1 MIQAHLKA
9 LTISAQSSWLTMS
22 EYTHN
27 DDMADLL
34 HEKDIEIRD
43 LKKQVSKLLMHLEY
57 VRAEISRLETEHY
70 RGV

>member
-1 MIQAHLKA
+1 V
-9 LTISAQSSWLTMS
+9 S

-34 HEKDIEIRD
+34 HEKDVEIRD

>member
-1 MIQAHLKA
+1 MTQQPQTNTKNGLKK
-9 LTISAQSSWLTMS
+9 MS

-27 DDMADLL
+27 DDIADLL
-34 HEKDIEIRD
+34 HEKEVEIRD

-70 RGV
+70 RGL